1 VISVLGNEQNIT
13 KDIQRWDL
21 DSVGLQRQ
29 LSHKNPDQRDI
40 LHYDESVYES
50 LEHLHLNGED
60 AASLDEESLGYALE
74 EYEHVFVDFYAS
86 WCSHCQTCE

>member
-1 VISVLGNEQNIT
+1 MISVLGNEQNIT